1 MATTRKN
8 PDSELNIKRIDS
20 KRESGGT
27 HGFQVYFKRNRVEY
41 TRLYSDLKY
50 GGKENARELAREF
63 RPILEASIPASRG
76 GAPNFT
82 GHARSNS
89 GRMGI
94 SISEIDL
101 ANGTTKLI
109 VQCSV
114 RVARGITKNRR
125 FNTKDRTLAEAIDAA
140 HRWRERMLSARRKAE
155 RFVAAN

>member
-20 KRESGGT
+20 IRESGGT

-50 GGKENARELAREF
+50 GGKENARELARTF
-63 RPILEASIPASRG
+63 RPVLKASIPASR
-76 GAPNFT
+76 ARSPNFT
-82 GHARSNS
+82 GPARSNT

-101 ANGTTKLI
+101 ADGTSKLV
-109 VQCSV
+109 VQSSV
-114 RVARGITKNRR
+114 RIARGVVKNRR
-125 FNTKDRTLAEAIDAA
+125 FNTKDRTLAEAIEAA
-140 HRWRERMLSARRKAE
+140 HRWRESMLRVRRKAE
-155 RFVAAN
+155 KDS